1 MGKNENGNPPAAA
14 ALETD
19 AADSENPESGFI
31 DHEAR
36 ALHVTLAKLIDKQRG
51 GLMPQLNRLARD
63 YTDAVRELCPP
74 DETDDE
80 TEETPN
86 G

>member
-1 MGKNENGNPPAAA
+1 MGKNENANASADAPS
-14 ALETD
+14 ETD
-19 AADSENPESGFI
+19 AADTGNPESGFI

-51 GLMPQLNRLARD
+51 GLMPQLNKLARD

-80 TEETPN
+80 TEEKAN

>member
-1 MGKNENGNPPAAA
+1 MAKNGNPDTGAG
-14 ALETD
+14 TD
-19 AADSENPESGFI
+19 PVESEAGQIPESAFI

-36 ALHVTLAKLIDKQRG
+36 ALHVMLAKLIDKQRG

-63 YTDAVRELCPP
+63 YTDAVRAVCPP
-74 DETDDE
+74 DEPNND
-80 TEETPN
+80 TEEKTN